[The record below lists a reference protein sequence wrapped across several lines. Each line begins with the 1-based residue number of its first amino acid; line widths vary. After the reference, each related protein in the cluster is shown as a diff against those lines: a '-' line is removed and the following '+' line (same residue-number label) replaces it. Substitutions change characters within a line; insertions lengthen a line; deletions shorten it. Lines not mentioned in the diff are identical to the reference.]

1 MTATGDAGCEDTERY
16 LRTLLA
22 LEPALREALGM
33 PSVDEN
39 DLAILIEVAI
49 DRLKAGTRC

>member
-16 LRTLLA
+16 LRVLLA

-33 PSVDEN
+33 PAVDEN

-49 DRLKAGTRC
+49 DRLTAVEP